1 MVLSEN
7 YHECNHITFIK
18 IFLFNDFILFFYFY
32 FYFFFEK
39 MGPPCGCQKVGSVVR
54 SNNCITRESG
64 FLARARDK
72 GDIIEP
78 CPL

>member
-1 MVLSEN
+1 MILF
-7 YHECNHITFIK
+7 Y
-18 IFLFNDFILFFYFY
+18 FLFLFLFFFI
-32 FYFFFEK
+32 FIFIFFEK

-78 CPL
+78 SPLAKKN